1 MLIDGIM
8 IFKEQ
13 SKLKEDY
20 IVQFEDL
27 SLVYIENGSR
37 VRWVREESLSQVT
50 QVEIMDQEVIRLESD
65 LEYVK
70 NVK

>member
-1 MLIDGIM
+1 M

-27 SLVYIENGSR
+27 SLVYIENGSK

>member
-1 MLIDGIM
+1 M
-8 IFKEQ
+8 
-13 SKLKEDY
+13 
-20 IVQFEDL
+20 QFEDL

>member
-1 MLIDGIM
+1 M